1 MLSWFRKQKQDHKID
16 LDLMKHR
23 FSGAYCAHIVFIRM
37 AGVKDRFVVWKD
49 TPGIIGRHRL
59 ASKTVVNHMLQT
71 HYNVLVLTEEVTGAY
86 GMQTHEVIAKNWI
99 GGVRNGKQ

>member
-1 MLSWFRKQKQDHKID
+1 MLSWFRKKKQDQTKHD
-16 LDLMKHR
+16 MDLMSRR
-23 FSGAYCAHIVFIRM
+23 FTGAFCAHIVFIRM

-71 HYNVLVLTEEVTGAY
+71 HYNVLVLSEEVTVGY
-86 GMQTHEVIAKNWI
+86 GMKTHNVIAKNWI
-99 GGVRNGKQ
+99 GGVRNG